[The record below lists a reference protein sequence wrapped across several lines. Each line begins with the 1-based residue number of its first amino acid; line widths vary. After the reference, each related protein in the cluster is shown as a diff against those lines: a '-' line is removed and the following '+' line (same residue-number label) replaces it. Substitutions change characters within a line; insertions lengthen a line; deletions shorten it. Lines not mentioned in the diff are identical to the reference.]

1 VRAESLASA
10 ARRVRE
16 RGADQ
21 RSSSKLK
28 RAAEV
33 WLKHDDGSKS
43 VFSTPDDAMPQVR
56 KVFGTKW
63 GSRSL
68 ALHEE
73 AINYVTPYVN
83 CSPHLTALQIGRGF
97 SKIKHQD
104 RCDSEHVCF
113 DFKASL

>member
-43 VFSTPDDAMPQVR
+43 VFSTSGRFLEPSGAAVAWPY
-56 KVFGTKW
+56 TKR
-63 GSRSL
+63 RS
-68 ALHEE
+68 
-73 AINYVTPYVN
+73 T
-83 CSPHLTALQIGRGF
+83 T
-97 SKIKHQD
+97 
-104 RCDSEHVCF
+104 
-113 DFKASL
+113 